1 MHMANE
7 MTIFS
12 GCVFGGVA
20 MFAYWTM
27 RLIIRDRTEKL
38 RERLRGSEWD
48 PRNRFGKEKLGSLVQ
63 RVGQSAATPFMP
75 KDKEKT
81 SRLRRQL
88 GYAGIY
94 SPLAINLISGFKL
107 ILLLGGMIGGYFAGL
122 VLGNVML
129 GLSLGGLAGYLMPA
143 TWIKLKVKEHQRAL
157 QQGLPDALDLFVV
170 CIEAGLTIDAAMQ
183 RIGNELTLAHPR
195 LARELEITHMET
207 RVGLARSEAFRNLGQ
222 RTGSTALQAL
232 AAMLIQAER
241 FGTSISAALRI
252 HADTLRTQRQNAA
265 EEMAAKASVKL
276 SFPIVLFIF
285 PAVLI
290 VLAGPAAIQLFKS
303 ALFKE

>member
-1 MHMANE
+1 MVNDL
-7 MTIFS
+7 TIFS
-12 GCVFGGVA
+12 GCLFGGVA
-20 MFAYWTM
+20 TLTWGLSA
-27 RLIIRDRTEKL
+27 LLLRDRSDKL

-48 PRNRFGKEKLGSLVQ
+48 PQSRFGKQKLNTLVQ
-63 RVGQSAATPFMP
+63 RVGQTAAAPFMP
-75 KDKEKT
+75 KDKEKM
-81 SRLRRQL
+81 SKLRRHL

-107 ILLLGGMIGGYFAGL
+107 ILLLGGMLAGYFAG
-122 VLGNVML
+122 VILGNTL
-129 GLSLGGLAGYLMPA
+129 IGLSFGGLAGYLMPA
-143 TWIKLKVKEHQRAL
+143 VWIKLKIKEQQKAL
-157 QQGLPDALDLFVV
+157 QRGLPDALDLFVV
-170 CIEAGLTIDAAMQ
+170 CIEAGLTVDAAMQ
-183 RIGNELTLAHPR
+183 RIGNELVLAHPR

-207 RVGLARSEAFRNLGQ
+207 RVGVARPEALRNLGQ
-222 RTGSTALQAL
+222 RTGSPALQAL

-252 HADTLRTQRQNAA
+252 HADTLRTQRQTAA

-285 PAVLI
+285 PAVII

-303 ALFKE
+303 ALFNE

>member
-1 MHMANE
+1 MVHE
-7 MTIFS
+7 LTIFS

-20 MFAYWTM
+20 TLAWWAGA
-27 RLIIRDRTEKL
+27 LLLRDRSDKL

-48 PRNRFGKEKLGSLVQ
+48 PRNKLGKDKLGSFVQ

-75 KDKEKT
+75 KNKEKM
-81 SRLRRQL
+81 SKLRHQL

-94 SPLAINLISGFKL
+94 SPVAINLISGFKL
-107 ILLLGGMIGGYFAGL
+107 ILLLGGVAGGYSIGL
-122 VLGNVML
+122 LFGNTML
-129 GLSLGGLAGYLMPA
+129 GLSLGGLAGYVMPM
-143 TWIKLKVKEHQRAL
+143 TWIKLKIKEQQKAL
-157 QQGLPDALDLFVV
+157 QRGLPDALDLFVV
-170 CIEAGLTIDAAMQ
+170 CIEAGLTVDAAMQ
-183 RIGNELTLAHPR
+183 RIGNELVLAHPR

-207 RVGLARSEAFRNLGQ
+207 RVGVARAEAMRNLGQ
-222 RTGSTALQAL
+222 RTGSAGLQAL

-252 HADTLRTQRQNAA
+252 HADTLRVQRQNAA

-285 PAVLI
+285 PAVVI

-303 ALFKE
+303 SLFNE

>member
-1 MHMANE
+1 MANE
-7 MTIFS
+7 MNIFA
-12 GCVFGGVA
+12 GCLFGGVA
-20 MFAYWTM
+20 MFTYWAS
-27 RLIIRDRTEKL
+27 RLFLRGRTERL

-48 PRNRFGKEKLGSLVQ
+48 PRNKLGKAKLGSLME
-63 RVGQSAATPFMP
+63 RVGQSAASPFMP

-81 SRLRRQL
+81 SRLRQQL

-107 ILLLGGMIGGYFAGL
+107 ILLIGGMIGGYFAGL
-122 VLGNVML
+122 LLGNVML
-129 GLSLGGLAGYLMPA
+129 GLSLGGLAGYVMPA
-143 TWIKLKVKEHQRAL
+143 VWIKLKIKEQRRAL
-157 QQGLPDALDLFVV
+157 QHGLPDALDLFVV
-170 CIEAGLTIDAAMQ
+170 CIEAGLTVDAAMQ

-207 RVGLARSEAFRNLGQ
+207 RVGLARSDALRNLGQ
-222 RTGSTALQAL
+222 RTGAEALQAL

-303 ALFKE
+303 SLFNE

>member
-1 MHMANE
+1 VVSDL
-7 MTIFS
+7 TIFS
-12 GCVFGGVA
+12 GCLFGGVA
-20 MFAYWTM
+20 TLAWWASHLLL
-27 RLIIRDRTEKL
+27 RARSDKL

-48 PRNRFGKEKLGSLVQ
+48 PRNRFGKENLGSLVQ

-75 KDKEKT
+75 KDKAKT
-81 SRLRRQL
+81 SKLRRQL

-94 SPLAINLISGFKL
+94 SPVAINLISGFKL
-107 ILLLGGMIGGYFAGL
+107 ILLLGGMIGGYSAGL
-122 VLGNVML
+122 VLGNTML
-129 GLSLGGLAGYLMPA
+129 GLSLGGLGGYVMPMM
-143 TWIKLKVKEHQRAL
+143 WIRLKVKEQQKAL
-157 QQGLPDALDLFVV
+157 QRGLPDALDLFVV
-170 CIEAGLTIDAAMQ
+170 CIEAGLTVDAAMQ

-207 RVGLARSEAFRNLGQ
+207 RVGVARADAMRNLGQ
-222 RTGSTALQAL
+222 RTGSSSLQAL

-303 ALFKE
+303 ALFTE